1 MNSTLETTFLWC
13 KIGWIFTWTCFWNE
27 MIGRFWVI
35 WVLKLVKI
43 EKIEPIFFK
52 ILENLKSTFSDAIR
66 PPQHFWIYRHALK
79 NASKWPKIA
88 FENKTF
94 LPVLY
99 SLSKNLWIICKT
111 LSIFVQSKTAS
122 FLTHPNLKIRGVC

>member
-1 MNSTLETTFLWC
+1 MNSTLETTFLLC
-13 KIGWIFTWTCFWNE
+13 KIGSIFTWTCFWNE

-66 PPQHFWIYRHALK
+66 PPEHFLIYGHAIK

-88 FENKTF
+88 FEKRMF
-94 LPVLY
+94 LLF
-99 SLSKNLWIICKT
+99 LICLAQIMDLLVK
-111 LSIFVQSKTAS
+111 LCQLRWNWKELHFWP
-122 FLTHPNLKIRGVC
+122 FLTIKIN

>member
-43 EKIEPIFFK
+43 EKIEPIFFNF
-52 ILENLKSTFSDAIR
+52 LENLKSMFSDAIR
-66 PPQHFWIYRHALK
+66 PPEHFWIYRHALK

-88 FENKTF
+88 FEKWMF
-94 LPVLY
+94 LLF
-99 SLSKNLWIICKT
+99 LICLAKIMD
-111 LSIFVQSKTAS
+111 LLVKLCQLRWNWKELHFWP
-122 FLTHPNLKIRGVC
+122 FLTIKIN